1 MRITIVPTPAPMIAL
16 NITQALTV
24 NCVSA
29 SGIVILL
36 PLTAQPL
43 DQTVLLIVR
52 VTGPGNVTV
61 CVPELRPALQE
72 YHALDLRKPAE
83 RTINVVEFPINAVSA
98 VVLTQPLPIA
108 IAFAP
113 VAEDALPIA
122 IDASELI
129 GTEA

>member
-1 MRITIVPTPAPMIAL
+1 MVPVEGPTIPLIIA
-16 NITQALTV
+16 QAFTE

-36 PLTAQPL
+36 PLTAQPE
-43 DQTVLLIVR
+43 DQIVLLIVS
-52 VTGPGNVTV
+52 VVIPGNVTV
-61 CVPELRPALQE
+61 CVPVVRPALQE

-98 VVLTQPLPIA
+98 VALTQPLPIA